1 METSSHMHFMS
12 CSTRHVSL
20 RHRLRP
26 CRSGSCP
33 LRVFNHFALPTPPP
47 TSLVAVSSS
56 PSAAPLVVVG
66 RTTADVAF
74 ELREAGEAS
83 QSCEPASCLAIAIPR
98 VAGAITLRQQHFY
111 ARSVR
116 TNPWAH
122 ITTGVVGTCW
132 STCTTAWGVL
142 GKHAAQEFRRAL
154 VHGSWTADTP
164 MLLLSGVAKHCN
176 LPCPTRE
183 AGVQC
188 LETTPGCSW

>member
-1 METSSHMHFMS
+1 MPFLLLLPLRWWRS
-12 CSTRHVSL
+12 R
-20 RHRLRP
+20 RHRR
-26 CRSGSCP
+26 
-33 LRVFNHFALPTPPP
+33 LRVWLCLWLRRGPRRWRGR
-47 TSLVAVSSS
+47 V
-56 PSAAPLVVVG
+56 VVVG

-74 ELREAGEAS
+74 ELCGFLLL
-83 QSCEPASCLAIAIPR
+83 PTLAIAIPR
-98 VAGAITLRQQHFY
+98 VAGAIILRQQHFY

-116 TNPWAH
+116 THPWAQ

-164 MLLLSGVAKHCN
+164 MLLLSGVAKHCT
-176 LPCPTRE
+176 LLCPTRE

-188 LETTPGCSW
+188 LGTTPGCSW

>member
-1 METSSHMHFMS
+1 M
-12 CSTRHVSL
+12 
-20 RHRLRP
+20 
-26 CRSGSCP
+26 
-33 LRVFNHFALPTPPP
+33 FNHFALPTPPP

-74 ELREAGEAS
+74 EPSALVGFSLPTPPPTSLVAVSSFLFFLFLFLFLS

-142 GKHAAQEFRRAL
+142 GKHAEQELRRAL
-154 VHGSWTADTP
+154 FTGTG
-164 MLLLSGVAKHCN
+164 LRIRRC
-176 LPCPTRE
+176 
-183 AGVQC
+183 
-188 LETTPGCSW
+188 CS

>member
-1 METSSHMHFMS
+1 MPFLLLLALRWWRS
-12 CSTRHVSL
+12 R
-20 RHRLRP
+20 RHRRLRLWL
-26 CRSGSCP
+26 CLW
-33 LRVFNHFALPTPPP
+33 LRRGPRRWRGRV
-47 TSLVAVSSS
+47 
-56 PSAAPLVVVG
+56 VVVG

-74 ELREAGEAS
+74 ERCGFLLL
-83 QSCEPASCLAIAIPR
+83 PTLAIAIPR

-164 MLLLSGVAKHCN
+164 MLLLSGVAKHCT
-176 LPCPTRE
+176 LLCPTRE

-188 LETTPGCSW
+188 LGTTPGCSW